1 MDLKLLASNIDA
13 ECRKRGTNVNKM
25 LLECG
30 LSKATVD
37 NIKNGSVPGADK
49 LLTIAKY
56 LGVSIDYL
64 LGYSPKLNTMKKP
77 KNLYILQTSIPMMI
91 LTKSSITILAIC
103 RRSDPLKKFVVCI
116 ARQL

>member
-64 LGYSPKLNTMKKP
+64 LGYSPKAEYDEKAEKFIHFANQYSDDDIDEIINHYYRYLPKK
-77 KNLYILQTSIPMMI
+77 
-91 LTKSSITILAIC
+91 
-103 RRSDPLKKFVVCI
+103 
-116 ARQL
+116 

>member
-37 NIKNGSVPGADK
+37 NIKNGSVLGADK

-56 LGVSIDYL
+56 LGVSIEYDEKAEKFIHFANQYSDDDIDEIINHYSRYL
-64 LGYSPKLNTMKKP
+64 PKK
-77 KNLYILQTSIPMMI
+77 
-91 LTKSSITILAIC
+91 
-103 RRSDPLKKFVVCI
+103 
-116 ARQL
+116 